1 MKLNEMNGAGGWDSF
16 QPGSGM
22 AMDIGENIKVDELD
36 INDIAD
42 MCKLWDDWM
51 QILEVGI
58 KIGIVFQI
66 N

>member
-1 MKLNEMNGAGGWDSF
+1 MNEMNGAGGWDSF
-16 QPGSGM
+16 HQPGSGM